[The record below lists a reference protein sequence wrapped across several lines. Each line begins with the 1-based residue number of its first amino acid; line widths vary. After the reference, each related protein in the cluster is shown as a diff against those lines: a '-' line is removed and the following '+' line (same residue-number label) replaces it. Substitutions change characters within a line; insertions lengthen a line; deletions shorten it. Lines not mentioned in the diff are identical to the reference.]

1 MSQTDTN
8 ASVEGRPTGSR
19 RWLWTLL
26 VVSLAVNLLV
36 IGALAGAF
44 WHRGHR
50 GHGAGGD
57 HRQAFGIVRF
67 ARDLP
72 AERREVL
79 VGLVEDA
86 RGRLRSKR
94 QEARA
99 ARRVAH
105 DLLAAQPFDA
115 QAFSAAVNNV
125 VAVRSTSHQLAADL
139 LVSAVGAM
147 TAEERAAYAEWL
159 KSRRGKRGWRK

>member
-1 MSQTDTN
+1 MSQTDPK
-8 ASVEGRPTGSR
+8 APVEGRSNGSR

-26 VVSLAVNLLV
+26 VVSLAINLLV

-72 AERREVL
+72 ADRREVL
-79 VGLVEDA
+79 VGFVNDA
-86 RGRLRSKR
+86 RGRLRSQRK
-94 QEARA
+94 EAHA
-99 ARRVAH
+99 ARRTAH
-105 DLLAAQPFDA
+105 DVLMAEPFDA
-115 QAFSAAVNNV
+115 QAFASAVNNV
-125 VAVRSTSHQLAADL
+125 VAARSTSHKLAADM
-139 LVSAVGAM
+139 LVNAVGAM
-147 TAEERAAYAEWL
+147 TAEERRAYAAWL
-159 KSRRGKRGWRK
+159 KSRRGRRGWKH